1 MFSER
6 KLIVLFPSGGGGNK
20 IKLIF
25 RRVFSAEKIE
35 PNDVMFS
42 APREP
47 PRKATG
53 FQSWGDRDETTEHF
67 FQQKK
72 SGGVGFSLFQSVL
85 RKECLD

>member
-1 MFSER
+1 VGDWQIIIS
-6 KLIVLFPSGGGGNK
+6 
-20 IKLIF
+20 

-47 PRKATG
+47 PRKPTG

-67 FQQKK
+67 FPQKK
-72 SGGVGFSLFQSVL
+72 SGGVTNCKFWAGIVIERGHF
-85 RKECLD
+85 RKV